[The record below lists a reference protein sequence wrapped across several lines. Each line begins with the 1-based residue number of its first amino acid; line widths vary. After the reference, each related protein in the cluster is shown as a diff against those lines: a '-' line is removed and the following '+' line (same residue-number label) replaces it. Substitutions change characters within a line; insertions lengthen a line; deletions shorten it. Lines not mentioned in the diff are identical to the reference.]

1 MKRPLDVLLRPA
13 LVPVWVLLI
22 ALAILVPGLGGPG
35 LWEPQEL
42 AVADAA
48 LAKADRD
55 APSATPAPPPVAP
68 RPPEAEVCRK
78 QAPTEAGARSLT
90 ARLAAQ
96 AAIRVDGSD
105 GGLRLPFALLAVLC
119 VVATAG
125 IALRLGGPRAG
136 LIAGGVCLS
145 FPILVLEARQLTSDI
160 GTPTA
165 AALLVYAAVAL
176 GRPATGHIALRV
188 LDAALA
194 LAAAALGA
202 WLGWLA
208 GGALLGL
215 LVPIGAIAVAGGLGL
230 RPLGRGLGAV
240 SRLGAR
246 RSIALRTANLVVD
259 GVSDALGGGPR
270 RRILAAD
277 LVALAAALVSA
288 GLIYWLAREIYTLK
302 PPTPGTRELFGKS
315 IIPADCWST
324 ALGGMWKVDDDV
336 TRTFDS
342 VFEQI
347 GYGTFPWGILALIAL
362 FALATAED
370 PRARAAGYLTLAWS
384 AAAWIAAQVWHRKV
398 GYAAWAGFPA
408 MAVAIGVWLDGLFA
422 ARARADRDP
431 RLDPG
436 ALLPAL
442 AGVLLLAAAVTLAI
456 DVAAFPDRLVSLLVG
471 GDPIKFPAGTR
482 FLGIPLKAWVFAI
495 GLISAG
501 AILLGT
507 WMWRPAHADRRG
519 PVLRA
524 LGRHGLTAACA
535 STLGVAL
542 FWVHGWHAPLS
553 ARLSS
558 KQVFTEYR
566 ELRADGDTLGIMGDM
581 GNAPR
586 YYADGPFDKLATRE
600 ALLAYLAKPTRV
612 FALAPAAELCA
623 IHRAA
628 AGKRYFVLDDRNP
641 RTLLLS
647 NREDGGAD
655 HNPLA
660 TTVLRTEPPGIGAR
674 PASPIVYDEKIELV
688 GWTIPKHAA
697 FGSTIEVTLYFKVRE
712 AVGGSWKIFEHFD
725 GMGQRFQGDHDPIS
739 GRCATSYWQ
748 KGDYIVDTTTVE
760 TGGLGMAAGTY
771 DIRIGFFTGSNPNWK
786 NMTVSQAPAGKKDSN
801 NRVLIDTI
809 QLD

>member
-1 MKRPLDVLLRPA
+1 MKRFLDVLLRPA
-13 LVPVWVLLI
+13 LVPVWVLVI
-22 ALAILVPGLGGPG
+22 AFAILVPGLGGPG

-42 AVADAA
+42 AVADAV

-55 APSATPAPPPVAP
+55 AKPAPTPPAAVAD
-68 RPPEAEVCRK
+68 ADLCRK
-78 QAPTEAGARSLT
+78 QAPDDRGARTLT
-90 ARLAAQ
+90 DRLAAT
-96 AAIRVDGSD
+96 AAVEIDGTD

-165 AALLVYAAVAL
+165 AALLIYAAVAF
-176 GRPATGHIALRV
+176 GRPARGAGR
-188 LDAALA
+188 LA
-194 LAAAALGA
+194 LDLAIASAAAALGA
-202 WLGWLA
+202 YLGWLA

-215 LVPIGAIAVAGGLGL
+215 LVPIGAIALAGGLGL
-230 RPLGRGLGAV
+230 RPL
-240 SRLGAR
+240 
-246 RSIALRTANLVVD
+246 T
-259 GVSDALGGGPR
+259 GPR
-270 RRILAAD
+270 ATDEPLVTAADVVAIAASLAA
-277 LVALAAALVSA
+277 V
-288 GLIYWLAREIYTLK
+288 GLIAWLAKDIYSLK
-302 PPTPGTRELFGKS
+302 PPTPGTRELLGKS
-315 IIPADCWST
+315 IIPSDCWST
-324 ALGGMWKVDDDV
+324 ALGGLWKVDDDV
-336 TRTFDS
+336 GKTFDS

-347 GYGTFPWGILALIAL
+347 GYGTFPWGILALVAL
-362 FALATAED
+362 FGLATAD
-370 PRARAAGYLTLAWS
+370 DRRLRTAGHLTLAWS
-384 AAAWIAAQVWHRKV
+384 AIAWLATQLWHRKV

-408 MAVAIGVWLDGLFA
+408 MAVAIGVWLDGIFA
-422 ARARADRDP
+422 ARARADQDEAG
-431 RLDPG
+431 DPG
-436 ALLPAL
+436 ELVPAL
-442 AGVLLLAAAVTLAI
+442 AGVLLLAAATTLAI

-482 FLGIPLKAWVFAI
+482 WLGIPLKAWVFVI
-495 GLISAG
+495 GIGTALAVV
-501 AILLGT
+501 LGT
-507 WMWRPAHADRRG
+507 WCWRPATADRRSRAM
-519 PVLRA
+519 RA
-524 LGRHGLTAACA
+524 LGRYGLAGATASSLA
-535 STLGVAL
+535 VAL
-542 FWVHGWHAPLS
+542 FWVYGWHAPLS

-558 KQVFTEYR
+558 KQVFTQYR

-586 YYADGPFDKLATRE
+586 YYADGPYDKLATRE
-600 ALLAYLAKPTRV
+600 ALMSYLAKPTRV

-628 AGKRYFVLDDRNP
+628 AGKRYFVLDDTNP

-674 PASPIVYDEKIELV
+674 PKSPIVYDEKIELV
-688 GWTIPKHAA
+688 GWTIPKQAA

-725 GMGQRFQGDHDPIS
+725 GMGQRFQGDHDPIA

-760 TGGLGMAAGTY
+760 TGGLGMAAGSY

-809 QLD
+809 QLE